1 MRKSR
6 ILRQGKA
13 ISAADF
19 AAPSIAASREFSLTA
34 IAYNLRL
41 VLNIVR
47 FGELMAAVQG

>member
-1 MRKSR
+1 LPRR
-6 ILRQGKA
+6 RLPHR
-13 ISAADF
+13 
-19 AAPSIAASREFSLTA
+19 REFSLTA